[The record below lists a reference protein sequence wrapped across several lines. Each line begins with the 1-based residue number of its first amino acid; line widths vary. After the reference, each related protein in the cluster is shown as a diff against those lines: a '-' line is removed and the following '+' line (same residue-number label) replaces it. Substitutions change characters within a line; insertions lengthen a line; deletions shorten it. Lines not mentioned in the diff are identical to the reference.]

1 MANITSGFVQ
11 LHPSYTMPEIIMQY
25 QQPSGAFNALA
36 GGSISPRMAQGDLA
50 VYVKRL
56 NVKSAYQANQ
66 NVFNQLPSCSIDA
79 LQISTPTY
87 LLRARAIYDHH
98 DIAAANNWGFSLVEA
113 QRLAMRQGIFTG
125 MRNGLL
131 YGFNPQNAG
140 EGLLNTPGAT
150 TLPLPPDSSSHD
162 TVVTYD
168 NGEMAQFLAKQVVQA
183 KIRMN
188 QLGVPQRIV
197 VLAPQRVIGQ
207 WDYSI
212 VQLTSYQRPGA
223 GSASTSQTTDAI
235 VGWSGDTIEW
245 CLDDTLIGKGAGGTD
260 AVLIVI
266 PEVKMPYVGSQPNT
280 NIFATL
286 TPGLSAT
293 TLQLTDL
300 AAPKEITSPL
310 PDGALSTVSEIRA
323 TPGWAIR
330 SQGVTIISMQYS

>member
-1 MANITSGFVQ
+1 MANITNSFVQ
-11 LHPSYTMPEIIMQY
+11 LHPNYTMPEIIMQY

-36 GGSISPRMAQGDLA
+36 GGTISPRMAQGDLA
-50 VYVKRL
+50 VYIKRL
-56 NVKSAYQANQ
+56 NVKSAYIANQ
-66 NVFNQLPSCSIDA
+66 NVSNQLPSCTIDA

-98 DIAAANNWGFSLVEA
+98 DIAAADNFGFSLPEA

-125 MRNGLL
+125 LRNGLL

-150 TLPLPPDSSSHD
+150 TLNLPPDTNTND

-168 NGEMAQFLAKQVVQA
+168 NGQMAQFLAAQVVAA

-188 QLGVPQRIV
+188 QLGTAARVVIV
-197 VLAPQRVIGQ
+197 APQRVIGQ
-207 WDYSI
+207 WQYSI

-223 GSASTSQTTDAI
+223 GSASTAQTTESI
-235 VGWSGDTIEW
+235 IGWSGDSLEW
-245 CLDDTLIGKGAGGTD
+245 AYDDTLIGKGSGGHD
-260 AVLIVI
+260 AVLLVI
-266 PEVKMPYVGSQPNT
+266 PEVKLPYVGSEPNT
-280 NIFATL
+280 NVFATL

-310 PDGALSTVSEIRA
+310 PDGALSTISEMRA
-323 TPGWAIR
+323 TPGWAVR
-330 SQGVTIISMQYS
+330 SQGITIISMQYS

>member
-1 MANITSGFVQ
+1 MANITNGFVQ
-11 LHPSYTMPEIIMQY
+11 LHPNYTMPEIIMQY

-36 GGSISPRMAQGDLA
+36 GGTISPRMAQGDLA
-50 VYVKRL
+50 VYIKRL
-56 NVKSAYQANQ
+56 NVKSAYIANQ
-66 NVFNQLPSCSIDA
+66 NVSNQLPSCTIDA

-98 DIAAANNWGFSLVEA
+98 DIAAANNYGFSLPEA

-125 MRNGLL
+125 LRNGLL

-150 TLPLPPDSSSHD
+150 TLNLPPDTNTND

-168 NGEMAQFLAKQVVQA
+168 NGQMAQFLAQQVVAA

-188 QLGVPQRIV
+188 QLGQAARVVIV
-197 VLAPQRVIGQ
+197 APQRVIGQ
-207 WDYSI
+207 WQYSI

-223 GSASTSQTTDAI
+223 GSASTAQTFESVI
-235 VGWSGDTIEW
+235 GWSGDTIEW
-245 CLDDTLIGKGAGGTD
+245 AYDDTLIGKGAGGHD
-260 AVLIVI
+260 AVLLVI
-266 PEVKMPYVGSQPNT
+266 PEVKMPYVGSEPNT

-286 TPGLSAT
+286 NPGLAAT

-310 PDGALSTVSEIRA
+310 PDGALSTISEMRA
-323 TPGWAIR
+323 TPGWAVR
-330 SQGVTIISMQYS
+330 SQGITIISMQYS

>member
-1 MANITSGFVQ
+1 MANITNGFVQ
-11 LHPSYTMPEIIMQY
+11 LHPNYTMPEIIMQY

-36 GGSISPRMAQGDLA
+36 GGTISPRMASGDLA
-50 VYVKRL
+50 VYIKRL
-56 NVKSAYQANQ
+56 NVKSAYIANQ
-66 NVFNQLPSCSIDA
+66 NVSNQLPSCTIDA

-98 DIAAANNWGFSLVEA
+98 DIAAANNYGFSLPEA

-125 MRNGLL
+125 LRNGLL
-131 YGFNPQNAG
+131 YGFNPQNVG

-150 TLPLPPDSSSHD
+150 TLNLPPDSNTHD

-168 NGEMAQFLAKQVVQA
+168 NGQMAQFLSQQVVAA

-188 QLGVPQRIV
+188 QLGTAARVVIV
-197 VLAPQRVIGQ
+197 APQRVIGQ
-207 WDYSI
+207 WQYSI

-223 GSASTSQTTDAI
+223 GSASTAQTTESI
-235 VGWSGDTIEW
+235 IGWSGDSVEW
-245 CLDDTLIGKGAGGTD
+245 AYDDTLIGKGSGGAD
-260 AVLIVI
+260 AVLLVI
-266 PEVKMPYVGSQPNT
+266 PEVKVPYVGSEPNT
-280 NIFATL
+280 NVFATL

-310 PDGALSTVSEIRA
+310 PDGALSTISEMRA
-323 TPGWAIR
+323 TPGWAVR
-330 SQGVTIISMQYS
+330 SQGITIISMVYS

>member
-1 MANITSGFVQ
+1 MANITNGFVQ
-11 LHPSYTMPEIIMQY
+11 LHPNYTMPEIIMQY

-36 GGSISPRMAQGDLA
+36 GGTISPRMAQGDLA
-50 VYVKRL
+50 VYIKRL
-56 NVKSAYQANQ
+56 NVKSAYIANQ
-66 NVFNQLPSCSIDA
+66 NVSNQLPSCTIDA

-98 DIAAANNWGFSLVEA
+98 DIAAADNFGFSLPEA

-125 MRNGLL
+125 LRNGLL

-150 TLPLPPDSSSHD
+150 TLNLPPDTNTND

-168 NGEMAQFLAKQVVQA
+168 NGQMAQFLAAQVVAA

-188 QLGVPQRIV
+188 QLGTAARVVIV
-197 VLAPQRVIGQ
+197 APQRVIGQ
-207 WDYSI
+207 WQYSI

-223 GSASTSQTTDAI
+223 GSASTAQTTESI
-235 VGWSGDTIEW
+235 IGWSGDSLEW
-245 CLDDTLIGKGAGGTD
+245 AYDDTLIGKGSGGHD
-260 AVLIVI
+260 AVLLVI
-266 PEVKMPYVGSQPNT
+266 PEVKLPYVGSEPNT
-280 NIFATL
+280 NVFATL

-300 AAPKEITSPL
+300 TAPKEITSPL
-310 PDGALSTVSEIRA
+310 PDGALSTLSEMRA
-323 TPGWAIR
+323 TPGWAVR
-330 SQGVTIISMQYS
+330 SQGITIISMQYS